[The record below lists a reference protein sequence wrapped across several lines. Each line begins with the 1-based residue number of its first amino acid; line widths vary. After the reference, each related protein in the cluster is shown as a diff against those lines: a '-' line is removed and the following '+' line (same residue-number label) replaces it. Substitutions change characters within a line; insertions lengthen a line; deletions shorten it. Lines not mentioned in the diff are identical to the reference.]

1 MAMAEE
7 FREEYLRRVPFHPC
21 HDNLLLKDF
30 ERKWPDMDYGII
42 RRQDADC
49 WTTDLRDDWWNR
61 KKFVKRRFVWFPDR
75 SWALIEFVA
84 WEGAWVY
91 LMPVKDKPDMAEEFV
106 MEFRRKAPRVK
117 NRHVL
122 LSRMVSK
129 RGLWVADAS
138 LSGRSINSKIPL
150 SAADTRYVVFEDG
163 SQAVFDVGVPSKKD
177 SVFVH
182 VSKGYIEPYW

>member
-1 MAMAEE
+1 
-7 FREEYLRRVPFHPC
+7 
-21 HDNLLLKDF
+21 
-30 ERKWPDMDYGII
+30 
-42 RRQDADC
+42 
-49 WTTDLRDDWWNR
+49 
-61 KKFVKRRFVWFPDR
+61 
-75 SWALIEFVA
+75 
-84 WEGAWVY
+84 
-91 LMPVKDKPDMAEEFV
+91 MPVKDKPDMAEEFV